1 MQLRSFATVL
11 PFLFAQTAFAQSTP
25 AQSTSAR
32 PTSARPT
39 SDQAVPAYAGTG
51 QVDTFDAA
59 PKADALLGEWWT
71 EGKEGRVKIVKT
83 ASGLYEV
90 VLLDGKDVDKKDEEN
105 PNEKLRERKLRG
117 IVLMW
122 NLRFDG
128 EEYVDGY
135 CYNPR
140 DGETYRVKMK
150 LTGPTTL
157 KLRGYL
163 AVPLFGQ
170 TQDWTRAN

>member
-1 MQLRSFATVL
+1 MKLRSFLTLV
-11 PFLFAQTAFAQSTP
+11 PLFITWP
-25 AQSTSAR
+25 CH
-32 PTSARPT
+32 
-39 SDQAVPAYAGTG
+39 
-51 QVDTFDAA
+51 AA
-59 PKADALLGEWWT
+59 PVEAPLEGELGGSRRLDNTPKADELLGEWWT

-83 ASGLYEV
+83 KSGLFEV
-90 VLLDGKDVDKKDEEN
+90 VLLDGKDVDKKDENN
-105 PNEKLRERKLRG
+105 PEPKLRERKLRG

-150 LTGPTTL
+150 ITGPSTL
-157 KLRGYL
+157 RLRGYL
-163 AVPLFGQ
+163 AVPLLGQ
-170 TQDWTRAN
+170 SQDWTRAK